1 MMKSNAGLHER
12 KSCSW
17 CVFGG
22 TCFCFSKTKVA
33 LYIVACVF
41 VFQNKGETKKGK
53 QDTFEHNND
62 VFSDCGAVAAGARGE
77 AFFWCIYGGVNV
89 CLFSEGQFKVFLRY
103 GALVS
108 SARETL
114 LLCIYGCFF

>member
-1 MMKSNAGLHER
+1 MCL
-12 KSCSW
+12 
-17 CVFGG
+17 
-22 TCFCFSKTKVA
+22 FCKTKEKKR
-33 LYIVACVF
+33 
-41 VFQNKGETKKGK
+41 KGSK
-53 QDTFEHNND
+53 DTFEQNND
-62 VFSDCGAVAAGARGE
+62 VSSECGAMAAGARGE